1 MSCLNGSKEIRD
13 VKTVIVC
20 SGTKILTT
28 YTHGGKGKAVHRRAL
43 QITLAFIDKYTLLL
57 KNVVI

>member
-1 MSCLNGSKEIRD
+1 MNDITYPRYLIFIINGRKE
-13 VKTVIVC
+13 
-20 SGTKILTT
+20 
-28 YTHGGKGKAVHRRAL
+28 KAVHRRAL